1 MVWREPEAKGLRNE
15 REGGTRGK
23 QNRKGEKENWSRKQ
37 ERQEGLGDSS
47 ANRTDERQTG
57 IALLQLEA

>member
-1 MVWREPEAKGLRNE
+1 MRG
-15 REGGTRGK
+15 EGGTRGK